1 MTMTVRIGL
10 IDYGTDRPTIGITRY
25 TQELIAALHASDVPV
40 TVLRAGRTVPTNGLV
55 PLWGAARAPGLLTLG
70 QAEIAWHAWQR
81 DLALVHDPSGIVPLY
96 ATRGRRLAT
105 IHDAIPY
112 VYPET
117 NTRLVW
123 LLFHLWLP
131 VAVRRLHRIITV
143 SHHSK
148 RDIVRY
154 LRVNPERVSVV
165 PQGVDAQYRSM
176 DPKEVQTVLARNGI
190 DGRYILY
197 VSAVEPRKKR
207 KNLPRLL
214 EAFAQLRQWCD
225 SWRLVIVGSVKKDY
239 RPVFDTVERL
249 GLAPYV
255 HFTGFVDETDL
266 PALYGGADLF
276 VLPSLYE
283 GFGLPVLEAMACGTP
298 VVTSNVS
305 SLPEV
310 AGDAAIFVDPYD
322 VNAIADAM
330 RRILGDSDLAADLR
344 RRGLVRA
351 QAFSWERT
359 ARETIAVY
367 EHVLGQKLV

>member
-1 MTMTVRIGL
+1 MTARIGL
-10 IDYGTDRPTIGITRY
+10 VDYGTDRPTIGITRY
-25 TQELIAALHASDVPV
+25 TQELIVALQTSDVPV
-40 TVLRAGRTVPTNGLV
+40 TVLRAGGTVPTNGLV
-55 PLWGAARAPGLLTLG
+55 PLWGAARVPGLLTLG
-70 QAEIAWHAWQR
+70 QAEIGWHAWQH
-81 DLALVHDPSGIVPLY
+81 DLALIHDPSGVVPLC
-96 ATRGRRLAT
+96 ATRGRRVAT

-117 NTRLVW
+117 NTKLVW
-123 LLFHLWLP
+123 LLFHVWLP
-131 VAVRRLHRIITV
+131 IAVRRLHGIITV

-154 LRVNPERVSVV
+154 LRVHPERVTVV
-165 PQGVDAQYRSM
+165 PHGVDAHYRPM
-176 DPKEVQTVLARNGI
+176 NPAHVRAVLERNGI
-190 DGRYILY
+190 DGPYILY

-214 EAFAQLRQWCD
+214 EAFAQLRQW
-225 SWRLVIVGSVKKDY
+225 SKRWRLVIVGAVRKDY

-249 GLAPYV
+249 ELTPHV
-255 HFTGFVDETDL
+255 QFTGFADEAEL

-310 AGDAAIFVDPYD
+310 AGDAALLVDPYD
-322 VNAIADAM
+322 VDELADAM
-330 RRILGDSDLAADLR
+330 RRILADRDLAMELR
-344 RRGLVRA
+344 CKGLARA
-351 QAFSWERT
+351 ETFSWERT

-367 EHVLGQKLV
+367 ERVLGHSLV